1 MAEGLLRG
9 LFTRAGVH
17 ARVRSAGLLP
27 GGAPP
32 TSEAIAVMADQ
43 AIDIAGHV
51 SIALD
56 AEAARSAS
64 LVIGM
69 TRHHVRE
76 AVVTYGSDIERTF
89 TLKELVRR
97 GEAVGP
103 RRPDE
108 TESAW
113 LARVGSGRR
122 TVDLMGDD
130 EGDDIADPVGRPRS
144 DYEDTAR
151 ELEILLRQLVA
162 LLVGAPTR
170 RAAYAAPSRPRR
182 ERRGVVATEASS
194 SAGS

>member
-1 MAEGLLRG
+1 MAEGLLRS
-9 LFTRAGVH
+9 LFARAGAD

-32 TSEAIAVMADQ
+32 TPEAIDVMADQ

-51 SIALD
+51 SRALD

-69 TRHHVRE
+69 ARHHVRE
-76 AVVTYGSDIERTF
+76 AVVTHGSDIERTF

-97 GEAVGP
+97 GEVVGP

-122 TVDLMGDD
+122 TVDLVGHDD
-130 EGDDIADPVGRPRS
+130 GDDIADPVGRPRS

-151 ELEILLRQLVA
+151 ELDSLLRRLVA
-162 LLVGAPTR
+162 LLVGGAPG
-170 RAAYAAPSRPRR
+170 RAVHAAPARPPR
-182 ERRGVVATEASS
+182 ERRGVVATEASNN
-194 SAGS
+194 AGS

>member
-1 MAEGLLRG
+1 MAEGLLRNLSKG
-9 LFTRAGVH
+9 AGVD
-17 ARVRSAGLLP
+17 AQIRSAGLLP

-32 TSEAIAVMADQ
+32 TPEAIAVMADQ
-43 AIDIAGHV
+43 ATDIAGHV
-51 SIALD
+51 SRALD

-97 GEAVGP
+97 GEEVGP
-103 RRPDE
+103 RHPDE
-108 TESAW
+108 TLVAW

-144 DYEDTAR
+144 VYEATAR
-151 ELEILLRQLVA
+151 ELETLLRQLVV
-162 LLVGAPTR
+162 LLVGGPRRPAAPT
-170 RAAYAAPSRPRR
+170 APSRPAR
-182 ERRGVVATEASS
+182 ERGGVVAAEASGRV
-194 SAGS
+194 GS

>member
-1 MAEGLLRG
+1 MAEGLLRS
-9 LFTRAGVH
+9 LFTRAGAH
-17 ARVRSAGLLP
+17 ARVGSAGLLP

-32 TSEAIAVMADQ
+32 TPEAIAVMSDQ

-51 SIALD
+51 SRALD
-56 AEAARSAS
+56 TEAARSAS

-97 GEAVGP
+97 GEEAGP
-103 RRPDE
+103 RHPDE
-108 TESAW
+108 TVFAW

-144 DYEDTAR
+144 VYEDTAR
-151 ELEILLRQLVA
+151 ELATLLRRLLA
-162 LLVGAPTR
+162 LLVGGTPGGAEHAAPTR
-170 RAAYAAPSRPRR
+170 PAR
-182 ERRGVVATEASS
+182 ERGGVVATEASS
-194 SAGS
+194 RAGG

>member
-1 MAEGLLRG
+1 MAEGMLRS
-9 LFTRAGVH
+9 LFARAGAH

-32 TSEAIAVMADQ
+32 TPEAIDVMADQ

-51 SIALD
+51 SRALD

-76 AVVTYGSDIERTF
+76 AVVTHGSDIERTF

-97 GEAVGP
+97 GEVVGP
-103 RRPDE
+103 RHADE

-122 TVDLMGDD
+122 AVDLVGDD
-130 EGDDIADPVGRPRS
+130 DGDDIADPVGRPRS

-151 ELEILLRQLVA
+151 ELDSLLRRLVA
-162 LLVGAPTR
+162 LLVGGTRDRALHPAP
-170 RAAYAAPSRPRR
+170 ARPHH

-194 SAGS
+194 NAGS

>member
-1 MAEGLLRG
+1 MAEGLLRN
-9 LFTRAGVH
+9 LSKRAGVD

-32 TSEAIAVMADQ
+32 TPEAIAVMADQ

-51 SIALD
+51 SRALD

-97 GEAVGP
+97 GEEVGP
-103 RRPDE
+103 RHPDE
-108 TESAW
+108 TLVAW

-144 DYEDTAR
+144 VYEDTAR
-151 ELEILLRQLVA
+151 ALETLLRQLVA
-162 LLVGAPTR
+162 LLVGGTPGHAE
-170 RAAYAAPSRPRR
+170 YAAPSCSAR
-182 ERRGVVATEASS
+182 ERGGVVATEASS

>member
-1 MAEGLLRG
+1 MAEGLLRN
-9 LFTRAGVH
+9 LSKRAGVD
-17 ARVRSAGLLP
+17 AQIRSAGLLP

-32 TSEAIAVMADQ
+32 TPETIAVMADQ
-43 AIDIAGHV
+43 TIDIGGHV
-51 SIALD
+51 SRALD

-97 GEAVGP
+97 GEEVGP

-108 TESAW
+108 TLVAW

-144 DYEDTAR
+144 VYEDTAR
-151 ELEILLRQLVA
+151 ELETLLRQLVA
-162 LLVGAPTR
+162 LLVGATPG
-170 RAAYAAPSRPRR
+170 RAVYAAPSRPAR
-182 ERRGVVATEASS
+182 ERGGVVATEASS
-194 SAGS
+194 RAGS

>member
-1 MAEGLLRG
+1 MAEGLLRS
-9 LFTRAGVH
+9 LFARAGAH

-32 TSEAIAVMADQ
+32 TPEAIDVMADQ

-51 SIALD
+51 SRALD

-76 AVVTYGSDIERTF
+76 AVVTHGADIERTF

-97 GEAVGP
+97 GEVVG
-103 RRPDE
+103 RRHPDE

-122 TVDLMGDD
+122 TVDLVGDD
-130 EGDDIADPVGRPRS
+130 DGDDIADPVRGPRS
-144 DYEDTAR
+144 AYEDTAR
-151 ELEILLRQLVA
+151 ELDSLLRRLVA
-162 LLVGAPTR
+162 LLVGGTR
-170 RAAYAAPSRPRR
+170 GRAGHAAPAGPPR
-182 ERRGVVATEASS
+182 ERGGVVATEASS
-194 SAGS
+194 NAGS